1 MASSHNVHGDGVAT
15 DGAIGPLSGLFTED
29 TIDSQIP
36 TINNDDNG
44 MSNNVID
51 SNLTNIQASETIGK
65 SNTQPP
71 TIDLRPCRHKY
82 IRMYANL
89 RHRRGEDHTYERTHA
104 YK

>member
-1 MASSHNVHGDGVAT
+1 MASQSHNGNTADVHADVRTDGAT
-15 DGAIGPLSGLFTED
+15 DGAVGPLSGLFTED

-65 SNTQPP
+65 SNSE
-71 TIDLRPCRHKY
+71 C
-82 IRMYANL
+82 NN
-89 RHRRGEDHTYERTHA
+89 E
-104 YK
+104 